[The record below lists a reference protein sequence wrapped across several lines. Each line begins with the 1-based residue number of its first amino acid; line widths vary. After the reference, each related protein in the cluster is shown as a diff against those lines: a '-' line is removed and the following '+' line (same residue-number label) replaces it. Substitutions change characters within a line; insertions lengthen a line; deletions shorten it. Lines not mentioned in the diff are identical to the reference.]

1 MRHSR
6 FALAVSLA
14 ALLAAP
20 LARNSAAGAAARASG
35 QAQGT
40 EITVAAAISMK
51 DVLEALGKKI
61 AERAGAPKPV
71 FNFGASGILQTQI
84 EEGAPVDLFISAAPA
99 QMNALEAKG
108 LLLEGTRRDIAGNR
122 LVLVVPAGSKVV
134 KRAEDLKK
142 PEVRMIALGEPRS
155 VPAGQ
160 YAAQALRSLSLFD
173 VLQPKFVFAQ
183 NVRAVLTYVSGR
195 DADAGFV
202 YETDA
207 KSTEKVSIAMAL
219 PASSYTPVVYPA
231 AVIRNAKNA
240 AGAKSF
246 LEFLASREAGTIF
259 EQFGF
264 TPPAK

>member
-1 MRHSR
+1 MRHPR
-6 FALAVSLA
+6 IALAVSLS

-20 LARNSAAGAAARASG
+20 LARFSTAGAETRAPG
-35 QAQGT
+35 QTQRT

-51 DVLEALGKKI
+51 DVLEALEKKF
-61 AERAGAPKPV
+61 AERAGAPHTV
-71 FNFGASGILQTQI
+71 FNFGASGILQVQI
-84 EEGAPVDLFISAAPA
+84 EEGAPVDLFLSAAPA

-108 LLLEGTRRDIAGNR
+108 LLLAGTRRNIAGNR
-122 LVLVVPAGSKVV
+122 LVLVVPAGSTRV
-134 KRAEDLKK
+134 KRVEDLKK
-142 PEVRMIALGEPRS
+142 PEVRTIALGEPRS

-160 YAAQALRSLSLFD
+160 YAAQALRNLGFFD
-173 VLQPKFVFAQ
+173 ALQSKFVFAQ

-207 KSTEKVSIAMAL
+207 KSTEKVSIAMPL

-240 AGAKSF
+240 AGAKTL
-246 LEFLASREAGTIF
+246 LEFLASPAARTIF

-264 TPPAK
+264 TLPEK